1 MSQHLIDTGERISPG
16 PAGTAASELR
26 GVGGNGNGSAHG
38 PGRTGDEPAEG
49 AAHGPEGGAHGAEG
63 GAHGAE
69 GGDPTLHALEALSAA
84 LSEMGRDQQLLE
96 RRLRALHRERSAGR
110 PWREILADEEPPGT
124 MQIVSRMLACLAK
137 ASGTLRK
144 DLVDALRREG
154 VSIPAIA
161 KLFGVTHQ
169 RVSNLLRRPSG

>member
-1 MSQHLIDTGERISPG
+1 MDMWEADTMSQHLIDTGERISPG

-49 AAHGPEGGAHGAEG
+49 AAHGPEGGA
-63 GAHGAE
+63 
-69 GGDPTLHALEALSAA
+69 PTLHALEALSAA